1 MAARKCLFGIPSSRE
16 GSAASDYIG
25 AQFINTVG
33 GGRCGAAWRALL
45 RAAQALSCL
54 QNSGRVLLPV
64 LLLLLLLL
72 LYTIIILVFVF
83 FYFSFCGLQRRRR
96 LRRLDSCCC
105 SALMSATV
113 HLVPFSIIFLTRTS
127 RLVVFVHRT
136 AMKLMFSF
144 TSLQLF
150 NSLMAKRGMSSAFAT
165 EFLFHSL
172 FDTAVE
178 SFWSQ
183 FTHRRVSCQRQC
195 LVTFLFL
202 IFSFT
207 YFWPLRARLLHLST
221 QDPGDLL
228 AWISSVQLV
237 IPPRKSAGPH
247 TCDVILAIPVRRV
260 RNVAWAQSSLVVID
274 VVGIVVCTQEKKRLL
289 ALSGVQHSWRR
300 SIWKKSEVVFF
311 FFSLRNV
318 FKGKRNKVHW
328 EGWKKFFHL
337 APSCRVDPI
346 RQAIQFRDGSTLQC
360 KQTDREEQKRGWKQ
374 IES

>member
-207 YFWPLRARLLHLST
+207 YF
-221 QDPGDLL
+221 
-228 AWISSVQLV
+228 
-237 IPPRKSAGPH
+237 
-247 TCDVILAIPVRRV
+247 
-260 RNVAWAQSSLVVID
+260 
-274 VVGIVVCTQEKKRLL
+274 
-289 ALSGVQHSWRR
+289 
-300 SIWKKSEVVFF
+300 
-311 FFSLRNV
+311 
-318 FKGKRNKVHW
+318 
-328 EGWKKFFHL
+328 
-337 APSCRVDPI
+337 
-346 RQAIQFRDGSTLQC
+346 
-360 KQTDREEQKRGWKQ
+360 
-374 IES
+374 